1 MDLKNTSRVGMLKK
15 KRRGPE
21 RSPLGAGVERK
32 TSQRQLRV
40 GEELRHA
47 LARILR
53 DGECR
58 DPVLENA
65 SITVTEVR
73 MSPDLR
79 NATAFVMPLAG
90 TNATEVVSGLE
101 RSATFLKGLLARE
114 VQLRNAPNLIFA
126 LDDSF
131 DRADRISALLTR
143 PEVTRD
149 LKPQAAEDREDDE

>member
-1 MDLKNTSRVGMLKK
+1 MVK
-15 KRRGPE
+15 KRREQQHFTSGGGPE
-21 RSPLGAGVERK
+21 RGV
-32 TSQRQLRV
+32 SQRRLRV

-58 DPVLENA
+58 DPAFENA

-90 TNATEVVSGLE
+90 ANATEVVSGLE
-101 RSATFLKGLLARE
+101 RSATFLKGLVARE
-114 VQLRNAPNLIFA
+114 VQLRNAPNLVFA
-126 LDDSF
+126 L
-131 DRADRISALLTR
+131 
-143 PEVTRD
+143 
-149 LKPQAAEDREDDE
+149 

>member
-1 MDLKNTSRVGMLKK
+1 
-15 KRRGPE
+15 
-21 RSPLGAGVERK
+21 
-32 TSQRQLRV
+32 
-40 GEELRHA
+40 
-47 LARILR
+47 
-53 DGECR
+53 
-58 DPVLENA
+58 
-65 SITVTEVR
+65 
-73 MSPDLR
+73 
-79 NATAFVMPLAG
+79 MPLAG
-90 TNATEVVSGLE
+90 MNATEVVSGLE

>member
-1 MDLKNTSRVGMLKK
+1 MTK
-15 KRRGPE
+15 KRRGRQQP
-21 RSPLGAGVERK
+21 PLGARVEGK

-58 DPVLENA
+58 EPVLEDA

-79 NATAFVMPLAG
+79 NATAFVMPLSG
-90 TNATEVVSGLE
+90 TNATEVVAGLE

-114 VQLRNAPNLIFA
+114 VQLRNAPNLVFA

-131 DRADRISALLTR
+131 ERADRISALLTR
-143 PEVTRD
+143 PEVARD
-149 LKPQAAEDREDDE
+149 LRPQAAEDRDDDE

>member
-1 MDLKNTSRVGMLKK
+1 MTKK
-15 KRRGPE
+15 WRG
-21 RSPLGAGVERK
+21 RQQLPLGAGIEGK

-47 LARILR
+47 LAGILR
-53 DGECR
+53 GGDCR

-90 TNATEVVSGLE
+90 MNATEVVAGLE
-101 RSATFLKGLLARE
+101 RSAPFLKGLLARQ
-114 VQLRNAPNLIFA
+114 VKLRNTPNLVFA
-126 LDDSF
+126 LDDSY

-143 PEVTRD
+143 PEVARD
-149 LKPQAAEDREDDE
+149 LKPQAAEATTLTNNGADDE